1 MKKTIRYILYP
12 IVYRIRNIPDKA
24 MDVQRPDV
32 LVVSRPDHKNDNIH
46 IYVIGTEGNC

>member
-1 MKKTIRYILYP
+1 MKKTIPCSLKDSK
-12 IVYRIRNIPDKA
+12 NIPEKA